1 MRHFRLLPIAAA
13 AAIALFAPRV
23 AAAQVGSTTDIITGR
38 VIGPDSVPLVG
49 AKVDVTSA
57 ETQVT
62 RSTRTNDRGRYTV
75 VFPDGGGQYGVTI
88 TYVGFAPSRL
98 VVQRNADEDRLIA
111 NAQLSINPTQL
122 SEVTVRGRR
131 QPNGQRAEAGG
142 TERGLPPAITN
153 RLPVDPGDLAALATL
168 VPGVIPVPGTDSTPM
183 SFVVAGQPPN
193 QNAITLDGLTFG
205 AGAIPSDAVRS
216 TRVITNTYDVARGQF
231 TGGQVA
237 STTRGGTNNL
247 AGTVTYVMRDPSLE
261 FSNVKGAFSNEFAQ
275 NQVSFGLGGPLV
287 KDRAFLF
294 ASGQVGRRSSG
305 LPSLITADRTSLTQL
320 GANSDSV
327 ARFLGLLTSKGLPM
341 GLASD
346 RVTDNASAIVRGD
359 ATLTEAHSLTLRL
372 DWRGSKQ
379 DNARL
384 STLSVPQSGG
394 DANSSGG
401 GAMIS
406 ATSRFDEFINEAR
419 LYASVDNRVSDPYE
433 TLPAGRV
440 VVAST
445 LEDGSNAV
453 STLQFGGNSSLPQRT
468 RTTMTEASDELS
480 WVSPEAAHRVK
491 LGGLLTLDRT
501 RQGSF
506 ANQFGTFTFNSLAD
520 FESNQPASFTRTLS
534 SHTRESGAVSG
545 ALYLGDGWRVND
557 ALQVTVGA
565 RAEGTRYPTRP
576 AYNPAVDAAFGRRTD
591 DVPSE
596 VRLSPRAG
604 FTWQLGRSDNA
615 PPIVILR
622 GGIGEFRSRAPSQL
636 VAGALD
642 ATGLGTGQSQIVCI
656 GGAVPVPD
664 WNSYRD
670 DPSTIPADCGTTGAF
685 GSRRNVTLFAP
696 DFEAPRAWRGSLG
709 LTRRIHDL
717 FALSVDGTYARG
729 VAQTGA
735 TDLNLRDSARF
746 TLRGE
751 AGRPVY
757 VPADSVITA
766 TGQTSLL
773 ASRRVAGFGA
783 VNELESTLHS
793 DTRQVTVSLSG
804 FGLRGAMFNTGYTY
818 SRSRDQGFGFAQGF
832 FGGGNT
838 AGDPNRAEWGRAD
851 RDIRHQLFAQ
861 VLYPLTASLDASV
874 IARGSSGTPYSPLV
888 AGDINGDGSRN
899 DRAFVYDPRSAPD
912 TALANGMSRL
922 LATTSGTARACL
934 ESQLG
939 TIAGRN
945 SCTSPWTGALD
956 LQLNFRPASLGL
968 NHRLTL
974 SLQMLNVLT
983 GLDQL
988 VHGPNDMR
996 GWGQQAFTDRTLLYV
1011 RGFDATPGAERYI
1024 YQVNE
1029 HFGSSNNRGRASA
1042 PFQIGLTGRY
1052 QIGFDDTRRAMFNV
1066 LGGQNGQPLSADQL
1080 KERMRRGITNPF
1092 YRIIAIK
1099 DSVQLALTPDQ
1110 EKRLKTLGD
1119 SLQAKIDPAIDEIA
1133 ETIAKQGKNA
1143 DPQSLRVTLGR
1154 RLGEARTLIAQAA
1167 KDAQQTLTPEQW
1179 AKLPADVKSPGMRRG
1194 GPGGPGGGDRPRGDR
1209 EP

>member
-1 MRHFRLLPIAAA
+1 MRLPILLAALSLVLPA
-13 AAIALFAPRV
+13 SAR
-23 AAAQVGSTTDIITGR
+23 AQVGSTTDIITGR
-38 VIGPDSVPLVG
+38 VVGPDSIPLVG

-75 VFPDGGGQYGVTI
+75 VFPDGGGQYGVTV
-88 TYVGFAPSRL
+88 TYVGFAPSRM
-98 VVQRNADEDRLIA
+98 VVQRNADEDRLVA
-111 NAQLSINPTQL
+111 DAQLSVNPTQL

-131 QPNGQRAEAGG
+131 QPNGQRTEAGG

-153 RLPVDPGDLAALATL
+153 RLPVDAGDLAALAAL
-168 VPGVIPVPGTDSTPM
+168 VPGVIPVPGTDSTPL
-183 SFVVAGQPPN
+183 SFTIAGQPPD

-231 TGGQVA
+231 TGGQVS

-247 AGTVTYVMRDPSLE
+247 AGTVTYVMRDPSLQ
-261 FSNVKGAFSNEFAQ
+261 FSNVKGAFSNEIAQ
-275 NQVSFGLGGPLV
+275 NQLSFGLGGPLV
-287 KDRAFLF
+287 KNRAFLF

-305 LPSLITADRTSLTQL
+305 LPSLITADRNSLTQL

-327 ARFLGLLTSKGLPM
+327 ARFLGLLDSKALPM
-341 GLASD
+341 GFASD
-346 RVTDNASAIVRGD
+346 RITDNASAVVRGD
-359 ATLTEAHSLTLRL
+359 VTLNEAHSLTMRL

-384 STLSVPQSGG
+384 STLAVPQSGG

-401 GAMIS
+401 GAMLT
-406 ATSRFDEFINEAR
+406 ATSRLGQFINEAR
-419 LYASVDNRVSDPYE
+419 IYGSVDNRVSDPYQS
-433 TLPAGRV
+433 LPAGRV

-445 LEDGSNAV
+445 LEDGTNAV
-453 STLQFGGNSSLPQRT
+453 STLQFGGNPSLPQRT

-491 LGGLLTLDRT
+491 LGGLLTIDRT

-506 ANQFGTFTFNSLAD
+506 ANQYGTFVFNSLAD
-520 FESNQPASFTRTLS
+520 FENDQPVSFTRTLS

-545 ALYLGDGWRVND
+545 GLYLGDGWRVSD

-576 AYNPAVDAAFGRRTD
+576 EYNPAIDAAFAHRTD
-591 DVPSE
+591 DVPAE
-596 VRLSPRAG
+596 LRLSPRAG
-604 FTWQLGRSDNA
+604 FTWQLGRTDNA

-622 GGIGEFRSRAPSQL
+622 GGVGEFRSRAPSAL

-656 GGAVPVPD
+656 GGDVPVPD
-664 WNSYRD
+664 WSAWRD
-670 DPSTIPADCGTTGAF
+670 DPSAIPSDCGTTGAV
-685 GSRRNVTLFAP
+685 GSRRNVAVFAP
-696 DFEAPRAWRGSLG
+696 GFEAPRAWRGSLG
-709 LTRRIHDL
+709 LTRRIHQL
-717 FALSVDGTYARG
+717 FALSVDATYARG
-729 VAQTGA
+729 VAQTGV
-735 TDLNLRDSARF
+735 TDLNLRDTPRF
-746 TLRGE
+746 SLPTE
-751 AGRPVY
+751 DGRPVY
-757 VPADSVITA
+757 VRADSVVTA

-783 VNELESTLHS
+783 VNELQSTSQS
-793 DTRQVTVSLSG
+793 DTKQLTVSLGG

-818 SRSRDQGFGFAQGF
+818 SRSRDEGFGFSSGF

-838 AGDPNRAEWGRAD
+838 AGDPNRSEWGRSD
-851 RDIRHQLFAQ
+851 RDIHHQLFVQA
-861 VLYPLTASLDASV
+861 LYPVTTTLDASL
-874 IARGSSGTPYSPLV
+874 IARATSGAPYSPIV

-899 DRAFVYDPRSAPD
+899 DRAFVYDPASAPD
-912 TALANGMSRL
+912 SAIANGMTRL
-922 LATTSGTARACL
+922 LATTSGTARDCL

-939 TIAGRN
+939 DIAGRN
-945 SCTSPWTGALD
+945 SCNSPWTGSLD
-956 LQLNFRPASLGL
+956 MQLNWRPSSFGL
-968 NHRLTL
+968 NRRLTV

-983 GLDQL
+983 GIDQL

-996 GWGQQAFTDRTLLYV
+996 GWGQRGVTDRTLLYV
-1011 RGFDATPGAERYI
+1011 RGFDPTPGAERYL

-1029 HFGSSNNRGRASA
+1029 HFGSTNNRGRASA
-1042 PFQIGLTGRY
+1042 PFQLALTGRY
-1052 QIGFDDTRRAMFNV
+1052 QIGFDDSRRAMFNV
-1066 LGGQNGQPLSADQL
+1066 LGGANGQPLGADQL

-1092 YRIIAIK
+1092 YRIIALG
-1099 DSVQLALTPDQ
+1099 DSLQLGLSADQ
-1110 EKRLKTLGD
+1110 QSRLKAFGD

-1143 DPQSLRVTLGR
+1143 DPQALRVTLGR
-1154 RLGEARTLIAQAA
+1154 RLGEARALVQQAQ

-1179 AKLPADVKSPGMRRG
+1179 AKLPADVKASGMRRG
-1194 GPGGPGGGDRPRGDR
+1194 GPGGGGGGDRPRGDR

>member
-1 MRHFRLLPIAAA
+1 MRLIRRLSALLALVAGTLLPR
-13 AAIALFAPRV
+13 PSS
-23 AAAQVGSTTDIITGR
+23 AQVGSTTDIITGR
-38 VIGPDSVPLVG
+38 VIGPDSIPLVG

-62 RSTRTNDRGRYTV
+62 RSTRTNDHGRYTV

-88 TYVGFAPSRL
+88 TYVGFAPSRM

-111 NAQLSINPTQL
+111 NAQLSVNPTQL

-131 QPNGQRAEAGG
+131 QPTGQRAEPGG

-153 RLPVDPGDLAALATL
+153 RLPVDPGDLAALAAL
-168 VPGVIPVPGTDSTPM
+168 VPGVVPVPGTDSTPL
-183 SFVVAGQPPN
+183 SFTIAGQPPN

-247 AGTVTYVMRDPSLE
+247 AGTVTYVMRDPSLQ

-275 NQVSFGLGGPLV
+275 NQLSFGIGGPLV

-294 ASGQVGRRSSG
+294 GSGQVSRRSSG
-305 LPSLITADRTSLTQL
+305 LPSLITADPGSLAQL
-320 GANSDSV
+320 GTSSDSV
-327 ARFLGLLTSKGLPM
+327 ARFLALLDNKALPM

-359 ATLTEAHSLTLRL
+359 LTLTEAHSLSMRL
-372 DWRGSKQ
+372 DWRGSTQ
-379 DNARL
+379 TNARL

-401 GAMIS
+401 GAMLT
-406 ATSRFDEFINEAR
+406 ATSRLDMFINEAR
-419 LYASVDNRVSDPYE
+419 VYVSVDNRTSDPYQ

-445 LEDGSNAV
+445 LADGTNAV
-453 STLQFGGNSSLPQRT
+453 STLQFGGNPSLPQRT

-491 LGGLLTLDRT
+491 LGGLLTIDRT

-520 FESNQPASFTRTLS
+520 FENDQPAAFTRTLS
-534 SHTRESGAVSG
+534 SRTRESGAVSV
-545 ALYLGDGWRVND
+545 AVYLGDGWSVND

-576 AYNPAVDAAFGRRTD
+576 AYNPAIDAAFGRRTD

-596 VRLSPRAG
+596 MRVSPRAG

-615 PPIVILR
+615 PPVVILR
-622 GGIGEFRSRAPSQL
+622 GGIGEFRSRAPSAL
-636 VAGALD
+636 VATALD

-656 GGAVPVPD
+656 GSQVPVPD
-664 WNSYRD
+664 WASYRN
-670 DPSTIPADCGTTGAF
+670 DPSTIPSDCGTAGAI
-685 GSRRNVTLFAP
+685 GSRRNVSVFSP
-696 DFEAPRAWRGSLG
+696 DFQAPRAWRGSLG
-709 LTRRIHDL
+709 LTRRFHDF
-717 FALSVDGTYARG
+717 FAFSVDATYARG
-729 VAQTGA
+729 VAQTGI
-735 TDLNLRDSARF
+735 TDLNLRDSTRF
-746 TLRGE
+746 VLPGE

-783 VNELESTLHS
+783 VDQIDSRLQS
-793 DTRQVTVSLSG
+793 DTRQVTVSLGG

-818 SRSRDQGFGFAQGF
+818 SRSRDQGFGFAQGY
-832 FGGGNT
+832 FGGGTT
-838 AGDPNRAEWGRAD
+838 AGDPNRSQWGRAD

-861 VLYPLTASLDASV
+861 VLYPVTTSLDAGV
-874 IARGSSGTPYSPLV
+874 VARAMSGTPYSPLV
-888 AGDINGDGSRN
+888 AGDINGDGARN
-899 DRAFVYDPRSAPD
+899 DRAFIYDPATAPD
-912 TALANGMSRL
+912 TAIAHGMTRL

-945 SCTSPWTGALD
+945 SCDSPWTGALD
-956 LQLNFRPASLGL
+956 VQLNWRPSSFGL
-968 NHRLTL
+968 NRRLTV
-974 SLQMLNVLT
+974 SLQALNVLT
-983 GLDQL
+983 GLDEL
-988 VHGPNDMR
+988 VHGSNGLR
-996 GWGQQAFTDRTLLYV
+996 GWGQQGYADRTLLYV
-1011 RGFDATPGAERYI
+1011 RGFDPTPGAERYL

-1029 HFGSSNNRGRASA
+1029 HFGSTSNRGRTTA
-1042 PFQIGLTGRY
+1042 PFQLGITGRY
-1052 QIGFDDTRRAMFNV
+1052 QIGFDDSRRAMFNV
-1066 LGGQNGQPLSADQL
+1066 LGGTNGQPLGADSI
-1080 KERMRRGITNPF
+1080 KARMHRGITNPF
-1092 YRIIAIK
+1092 YRIIALK
-1099 DSVQLALTPDQ
+1099 DSLQLGLTADQ
-1110 EKRLKTLGD
+1110 QARIKLLGD

-1154 RLGEARTLIAQAA
+1154 RLGEARTLIQQAT

-1194 GPGGPGGGDRPRGDR
+1194 GMGGPGGDRPRGDR